1 MSLWVEIKRRNVVK
15 VGIAYIT
22 LAWIVIEVTS
32 LAIPA
37 LSLSPS
43 LNGIV
48 FYLGM
53 IGFPFALFF
62 AWAFEMTP
70 DGIKK
75 TQSINP
81 EDSITNITSKKL
93 EHIIVGLLSIAVIVL
108 IWENYIRTPEVQE
121 TAPIEIAEEILAID
135 EPPSIAVLP
144 FVNMSDDKQQE
155 YFSDGISEEI
165 LNVLAKIPNL
175 HVTSRSSAFAF
186 KGKDLDLKQ
195 VAMQLGVNHILEGSV
210 RKAGNKVRITAQL
223 IEANSDR
230 HIWSETYDR
239 ELIDIFA
246 IQDEISDAIVIVLKE
261 KLMGDDEEIPLQL
274 NDIAKTNPEAYTAH
288 LQALH
293 LWKNGQNDEDRIKA
307 IKLAEQ
313 SVALDENYAPS
324 QALLSAII
332 SARTTIA
339 YIPLE
344 IGIPLARKHA
354 ARAIELDPNYE
365 IGYVARANIKEAF
378 DYDFQGAR
386 EDLEHAARLNPNN
399 STVLAS
405 LSMNSTLFGNFEQAL
420 IEARKSI
427 SLDPLNVYARTRE
440 ARVLTY
446 MGDDENA
453 IKTVDMALNIYPNSQ
468 GMFLYKGYML
478 INLKRFEEALELTSR
493 INDEAFRPQIQSMA
507 HFGLGDMA
515 ASEEALETLI
525 RDAADDSAY
534 QIAEVY
540 GHRGNIENCL
550 KWLDIAYNQRDTGL
564 QNIVVSR
571 FLESVRGEAEY
582 IALVEKIG
590 LTPLQ

>member
-210 RKAGNKVRITAQL
+210 RKAGNKVRIRVQL

-239 ELIDIFA
+239 ELVDIFA

-261 KLMGDDEEIPLQL
+261 KLMGADETPIEKY
-274 NDIAKTNPEAYTAH
+274 DIAKTNPEAYTAH

-307 IKLAEQ
+307 QELAEQ

-324 QALLSAII
+324 HSLLSSII
-332 SARTTIA
+332 GVRTSIA

-344 IGIPLARKHA
+344 IGMPLARKHA
-354 ARAIELDPNYE
+354 DRAIELDPDFE
-365 IGYVARANIKEAF
+365 LGYVARANIKETF
-378 DYDFQGAR
+378 DFDFQGAR
-386 EDLEHAARLNPNN
+386 EDLEHAVRLNPNN
-399 STVLAS
+399 SIVLAS
-405 LSMNSTLFGNFEQAL
+405 LSMNSTLFGDFEQAL

-427 SLDPLNVYARTRE
+427 SLDPLNIYARTRE
-440 ARVLTY
+440 ARVLT
-446 MGDDENA
+446 
-453 IKTVDMALNIYPNSQ
+453 
-468 GMFLYKGYML
+468 
-478 INLKRFEEALELTSR
+478 
-493 INDEAFRPQIQSMA
+493 
-507 HFGLGDMA
+507 
-515 ASEEALETLI
+515 
-525 RDAADDSAY
+525 
-534 QIAEVY
+534 
-540 GHRGNIENCL
+540 
-550 KWLDIAYNQRDTGL
+550 
-564 QNIVVSR
+564 
-571 FLESVRGEAEY
+571 
-582 IALVEKIG
+582 
-590 LTPLQ
+590 